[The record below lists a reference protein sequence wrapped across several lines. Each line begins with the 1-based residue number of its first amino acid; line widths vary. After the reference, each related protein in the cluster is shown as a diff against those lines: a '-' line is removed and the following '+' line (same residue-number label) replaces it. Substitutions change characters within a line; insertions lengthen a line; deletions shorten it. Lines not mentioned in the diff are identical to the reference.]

1 MKIEKLVGQKI
12 EKHLELGEESPKN
25 DVKVINTLVENI
37 PTAIPVGPHILRTS
51 GQTTNGIY
59 HLKPDNDNDNKDN
72 DFQYARENLYDIIE
86 KGRDAMDEL
95 LEIAKAE
102 ESPRAFEVFGQLLKN
117 MTDTQEK
124 LMELHRKKQIIE
136 NDGERQEVTKA
147 QNVTNALFVGSTSEL
162 LKLVKRETKQNA

>member
-1 MKIEKLVGQKI
+1 MKNVDKVVENRI
-12 EKHLELGEESPKN
+12 EKHL
-25 DVKVINTLVENI
+25 DLVEHNKTYYTEAEVL
-37 PTAIPVGPHILRTS
+37 PAVTTTS
-51 GQTTNGIY
+51 EEE
-59 HLKPDNDNDNKDN
+59 KDT
-72 DFQYARENLYDIIE
+72 DFRYARENMYHIIE
-86 KGRDAMDEL
+86 RGRDAMDEL

-147 QNVTNALFVGSTSEL
+147 QNVTNALFVGSTADL
-162 LKLVKRETKQNA
+162 LKLVKRETKQND

>member
-1 MKIEKLVGQKI
+1 MKTEKLVEQRI
-12 EKHLELGEESPKN
+12 EKHLDLVEHNKEHYIEPEVLPVTINGEEN
-25 DVKVINTLVENI
+25 DT
-37 PTAIPVGPHILRTS
+37 
-51 GQTTNGIY
+51 
-59 HLKPDNDNDNKDN
+59 
-72 DFQYARENLYDIIE
+72 DFRYARENMYHIIE
-86 KGRDAMDEL
+86 RGRDAMDEL

-147 QNVTNALFVGSTSEL
+147 QNVTNALFVGSTADL
-162 LKLVKRETKQNA
+162 LKLVKRETKQND

>member
-1 MKIEKLVGQKI
+1 MKTVDKVVENRI
-12 EKHLELGEESPKN
+12 EKHLELVEHNKEYYTEAKILPAVTTINGEE
-25 DVKVINTLVENI
+25 
-37 PTAIPVGPHILRTS
+37 
-51 GQTTNGIY
+51 
-59 HLKPDNDNDNKDN
+59 KDT
-72 DFQYARENLYDIIE
+72 DFRYARENLYHIIE
-86 KGRDAMDEL
+86 RGRDAMDEL

-124 LMELHRKKQIIE
+124 LMELHQKKQKLE

-147 QNVTNALFVGSTSEL
+147 QNVTNALFVGSTADL

>member
-1 MKIEKLVGQKI
+1 MKNVEKVVENRI
-12 EKHLELGEESPKN
+12 EKHL
-25 DVKVINTLVENI
+25 DLVEHNK
-37 PTAIPVGPHILRTS
+37 TYYTEAEVLNTS
-51 GQTTNGIY
+51 VVLPAVTTSEEE
-59 HLKPDNDNDNKDN
+59 KDT
-72 DFQYARENLYDIIE
+72 DFRYARENMYHIIE
-86 KGRDAMDEL
+86 RGRDAMDEL

-147 QNVTNALFVGSTSEL
+147 QNVTNALFVGSTAEL
-162 LKLVKRETKQNA
+162 LKLVKKETKVNKEE

>member
-1 MKIEKLVGQKI
+1 MKTEQLVEQRI
-12 EKHLELGEESPKN
+12 EKHLDLVEHNKEHYIETKVLPATINGEE
-25 DVKVINTLVENI
+25 
-37 PTAIPVGPHILRTS
+37 
-51 GQTTNGIY
+51 
-59 HLKPDNDNDNKDN
+59 KDT
-72 DFQYARENLYDIIE
+72 DFRYARENMYHIIE
-86 KGRDAMDEL
+86 RGRDAMDEL

-147 QNVTNALFVGSTSEL
+147 QNVTNALFVGSTADL
-162 LKLVKRETKQNA
+162 LKLVKRETKQND

>member
-1 MKIEKLVGQKI
+1 MKNVDKVVENRI
-12 EKHLELGEESPKN
+12 EKHLDLVEHNKTYYTEAEVLNTSVVLPVAIDGEE
-25 DVKVINTLVENI
+25 
-37 PTAIPVGPHILRTS
+37 
-51 GQTTNGIY
+51 
-59 HLKPDNDNDNKDN
+59 KDT
-72 DFQYARENLYDIIE
+72 DFRYARENMYHIIE
-86 KGRDAMDEL
+86 RGRDAMDEL

-147 QNVTNALFVGSTSEL
+147 QNVTNALFVGSTADL
-162 LKLVKRETKQNA
+162 LKLVKRETKQND